1 MLYCHKQGWKMPY
14 SLVKNIQWFYTK
26 IRVLLARRRKSD
38 VLPINLVEG
47 KGFGALRLQ
56 PQPWILYAIEL
67 L

>member
-1 MLYCHKQGWKMPY
+1 MPC

-47 KGFGALRLQ
+47 KGFGALRLH
-56 PQPWILYAIEL
+56 PQPWILYAI
-67 L
+67 